1 MGAATIDKTHHLASG
16 LQDQKT
22 LRVLRNTRGDLLQ
35 RRGFVAL
42 IGADFDIKATGGVGG
57 HGVAEGEGGHGFS

>member
-1 MGAATIDKTHHLASG
+1 
-16 LQDQKT
+16 
-22 LRVLRNTRGDLLQ
+22 LRNTRGDLLQ